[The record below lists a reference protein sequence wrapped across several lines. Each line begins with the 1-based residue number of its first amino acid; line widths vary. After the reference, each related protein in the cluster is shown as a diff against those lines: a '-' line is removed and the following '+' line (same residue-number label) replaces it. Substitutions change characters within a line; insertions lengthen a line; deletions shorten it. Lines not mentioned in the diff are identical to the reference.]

1 MGARCGAEAK
11 CSQLYQPMTKTN
23 DLASEVLRDAKHP
36 FRGIDN
42 RPKKSQKH
50 RYERRKV
57 REFLKPEAWIGDDI
71 E

>member
-1 MGARCGAEAK
+1 
-11 CSQLYQPMTKTN
+11 MTKTN

-57 REFLKPEAWIGDDI
+57 REFLKPEAWTGDDI
-71 E
+71 D

>member
-1 MGARCGAEAK
+1 
-11 CSQLYQPMTKTN
+11 MTKN
-23 DLASEVLRDAKHP
+23 NGLLSEAIRDTRHP
-36 FRGIDN
+36 FRAVGD

-57 REFLKPEAWIGDDI
+57 REFLKQGDWL